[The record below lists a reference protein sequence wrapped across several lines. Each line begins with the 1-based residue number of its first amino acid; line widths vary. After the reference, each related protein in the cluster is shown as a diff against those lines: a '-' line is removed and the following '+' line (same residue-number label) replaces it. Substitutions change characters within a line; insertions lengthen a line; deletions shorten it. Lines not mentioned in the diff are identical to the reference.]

1 MNYSRGNA
9 KNDLLPVVWV
19 LVAICLV
26 LGILTGYC
34 LWKQGTQR
42 PDLPG
47 NATGAVDSDQP
58 ETLID
63 SGNGWLEVKTPYGS
77 LRYPD
82 KWRENLRVYTSKDL
96 GYRVQFSCH
105 MAAGLELPLFDISI
119 GEIRG
124 TLVGYIATKDNDAM
138 PVYLYTYSLLSDDAL
153 RDDTWDL
160 YLAMQEELNQVL
172 DQIHFTEDVPAEPE
186 DVVID
191 TPYGNLTYPGEYKQ
205 YLRTV
210 CKETGE
216 DYTVEFYCDL
226 QSDETWKLFAVTING
241 DPEGA
246 VHTIKENGKNVHIIM
261 GDTSLDGLP
270 QEKQDLLLSMM
281 EAVNDLLDALG
292 R

>member
-1 MNYSRGNA
+1 MKYSRGNV

-26 LGILTGYC
+26 LGILTGYL
-34 LWKQGTQR
+34 LWTQREER

-47 NATGAVDSDQP
+47 NATGAVDSDQQ
-58 ETLID
+58 EMLID
-63 SGNGWLEVKTPYGS
+63 NGNGWLEVKTPYGS

-82 KWRENLRVYTSKDL
+82 KWRDHLRVYTSEDL
-96 GYRVQFSCH
+96 GYRVQFCSH
-105 MAAGLELPLFDISI
+105 MAAGVELPLFDISI
-119 GEIRG
+119 GEG
-124 TLVGYIATKDNDAM
+124 KGSLVGYIAVKDSDVV
-138 PVYLYTYSLLSDDAL
+138 PVYLYTYSLLSEDAL
-153 RDDTWDL
+153 RDGAWDL

-172 DQIHFTEDVPAEPE
+172 DQIHFTEEVPAEPE

-191 TPYGNLTYPGEYKQ
+191 TPYGKLVYPGEYKQ
-205 YLRTV
+205 YLRTQR
-210 CKETGE
+210 KENNG

-226 QSDETWKLFAVTING
+226 RSDETWKLFAVTIND

-246 VHTIKENGKNVHIIM
+246 VHTINENGKNVHITM
-261 GDTSLDGLP
+261 ENPSLDGLS
-270 QEKQDLLLSMM
+270 QEKQYLLLAMM